1 MANFKKMR
9 PRTQYEVNCHPGEGE
24 CLELINASC
33 VVLGMG
39 PLPALGVDSGDDL
52 EYILTNLNSV
62 LSGLDSTATGSFKF
76 TNIGNGAEVWAGVN
90 NKLIGQFRTLR
101 GGTGINVEESNTE
114 IKIGVDTDWLHDAV
128 KDILN
133 QYGALPM
140 SVGYETMGLP
150 EKEPAPKV
158 MTMGLL
164 QPPELEPTPEI
175 QLMGV
180 QEEELQGL
188 ETRINEQ
195 VNWLLSEVNSAV
207 QGIDAKTTAAN
218 NKVDLKVKVL
228 GREVEKVDA
237 FTHTLDNEIRG
248 VDRELVAVKTKV
260 DSDSQVLYDLTQ
272 RTIPEVEVRTE
283 TLEAELSTLKVKV
296 NKEWNLKQKNS
307 EVILED
313 LVQSVKELQ
322 DTVTE
327 QDRTI
332 RRLRNQVQANSN
344 IEMVV
349 KDGILSLGYKGG
361 VTIGSVNLCDV
372 TNNCKNTKPNW
383 TVSGK
388 IGTSSSRD
396 SFTPSADG
404 EYLYRELVDIN
415 EDSPTYGQSKW
426 AITSKV

>member
-1 MANFKKMR
+1 MR

-24 CLELINASC
+24 CLKLVNASC

-39 PLPALGVDSGDDL
+39 PLSALGADSGDDL

-62 LSGLDSTATGSFKF
+62 LAGLDSTATGNFKF

-90 NKLIGQFRTLR
+90 NKLLGQFRTLR
-101 GGTGINVEESNTE
+101 GGTGINIEETSTE
-114 IKIGVDTDWLHDAV
+114 IKIGVDTDWFHDAV
-128 KDILN
+128 EDILN
-133 QYGALPM
+133 QYGGMPM
-140 SVGYETMGLP
+140 STGYETIRLPEEEPAPKLMTMGLP
-150 EKEPAPKV
+150 
-158 MTMGLL
+158 

-180 QEEELQGL
+180 QEEELHDL

-195 VNWLLSEVNSAV
+195 VNWLLGEVNSAV
-207 QGIDAKTTAAN
+207 QYIDSKTSTAN

-228 GREVEKVDA
+228 GREVEKVDT
-237 FTHTLDNEIRG
+237 FTRTLDNEIRE
-248 VDRELVAVKTKV
+248 VDRGLVAIKTKV
-260 DSDSQVLYDLTQ
+260 DSDSQVLSNLTQ
-272 RTIPEVEVRTE
+272 KTIPEVEIRTE
-283 TLEAELSTLKVKV
+283 TLETELSTLKVKV

-307 EVILED
+307 EVTLEG

-322 DTVTE
+322 DTVTK

-332 RRLRNQVQANSN
+332 RRLRNQVQASSN
-344 IEMVV
+344 IEMSV
-349 KDGILSLGYKGG
+349 KDGILTLGYKGG
-361 VTIGSVNLCDV
+361 VTFGSVNLCDV
-372 TNNCKNTKPNW
+372 ANNCKSTKPNW

-388 IGTSSSRD
+388 VGTSSSRD

-415 EDSPTYGQSKW
+415 EDSPTYGQNKW
-426 AITSKV
+426 ALASKV